1 MKLVKFIEPHSPYA
15 PGDIT
20 GFPDDEADHLIKE
33 GKAVPFKKSV
43 DEAPENKM
51 VNEAPKKK

>member
-20 GFPDDEADHLIKE
+20 GFEDAEADILVKE
-33 GKAVPFKKSV
+33 KKAVFLKKSV

-51 VNEAPKKK
+51 VDEAPKKK